1 MNTTLSRSTTLHRI
15 LFISIVLIGLSI
27 RLVFNLSY
35 QKPLASDELDY
46 HSLASNLSSIGTYGS
61 LDKPTAYRPVGY
73 PAFLAIVYSTFG
85 NNSLFAKVVQSILDT
100 LTAILLFLILRS
112 KSLVGSFLVLSL
124 WLFYPSAILY
134 SNLLLSET
142 VFTFLLV
149 LLGFILLRENRKQ
162 FTHNLLIGILFG
174 FLGLIKS
181 WFLIFL
187 FPLLVF
193 HKKLSFSEKDLAVL
207 IMGLFC
213 VIAPW
218 LVRNY
223 QTFNTFSLSLNGG
236 TNLYIGNNPKATGGY
251 FLNLPE
257 TMKDISNN
265 EKALNSI
272 ATKEALS
279 FILARPEMFFINGF
293 KKIART
299 FSSQGELLVFSF
311 AHDLNSKSQ
320 RYAKKYASLPVQI
333 IILGNLPFFF
343 ILILGMLGFI
353 SSPKDMMWL
362 YLGMIISVTLF
373 INFIFFGGSRFLF
386 PVMPFVSLFASL
398 FLLSWRDRL
407 RSLNRKKMMI
417 AGCIVLIF
425 ISIWSYEFY
434 LISAH

>member
-1 MNTTLSRSTTLHRI
+1 MNTTSSSSTTFHRI
-15 LFISIVLIGLSI
+15 LFVLIVFIGLSI
-27 RLVFNLSY
+27 RIVFNFSY
-35 QKPLASDELDY
+35 QKPPASDELDY

-73 PAFLAIVYSTFG
+73 PAFLAIVYFTFG
-85 NNSLFAKVVQSILDT
+85 NNPLFAKIVQSILDT
-100 LTAILLFLILRS
+100 LTAILLFIILRS

-124 WLFYPSAILY
+124 WLFYPPAILY

-142 VFTFLLV
+142 LFSFLLV

-162 FTHNLLIGILFG
+162 FTHSLLIGIIVG
-174 FLGLIKS
+174 FLALIKS
-181 WFLIFL
+181 WFLIILFL
-187 FPLLVF
+187 LLLF
-193 HKKLSFSEKDLAVL
+193 HKKLSFSKKDLAVL
-207 IMGLFC
+207 LAGLFC

-218 LVRNY
+218 VVRNF
-223 QTFNTFSLSLNGG
+223 QRFDTFSLSLNGG
-236 TNLYIGNNPKATGGY
+236 INLYIGNNPKATGGY

-311 AHDLNSKSQ
+311 VHELVSQSQ
-320 RYAKKYASLPVQI
+320 RYAKKYATLPVEI
-333 IILGNLPFFF
+333 IILGNFPFFF

-353 SSPKDMMWL
+353 SSSRDMSWQ
-362 YLGMIISVTLF
+362 YTCMILSVTLF
-373 INFIFFGGSRFLF
+373 IHFIFFGGSRFLF

-398 FLLSWRDRL
+398 FLLSWKDRL
-407 RSLNRKKMMI
+407 RSMNIKNVVI
-417 AGCIVLIF
+417 AGSIILFFV
-425 ISIWSYEFY
+425 SIWSYEFY